1 MKKGLL
7 QGTWRIP
14 ETWRTS
20 LIVRMILFFL
30 LALGIYFLLLE
41 HVIPKTY
48 DLKEN
53 TISNVKIT
61 APMEVEDIESTQKL
75 REEAIIS
82 IKPIY
87 VLDERILKNQL
98 KVLDQIF
105 RSVAEVRLQQDKI
118 EQSIKNRMEATEGQ
132 NIEPS
137 PSLEW
142 EGEVPT
148 LEDWIAQLKDNIPY
162 QLSDETYRILLRQSP
177 ESLAI
182 IKTISRNI
190 VSSIMLEG
198 VRMAGESQILE
209 RVDQHL
215 ATTELESRALQAVR
229 ELVLASLVPNVVFDE
244 QATEQAKD
252 KAVKAVKPILIHKG
266 DILVGEG
273 EYITEEIYR
282 KLGVAGLL
290 THNPNYFPYFG
301 LLLLVILCM
310 IFFYLYIRESKL
322 DLKMDNQH
330 LTMFVTIVLLN
341 LMTMKIVS
349 LGQAL
354 EYTFI
359 GFLAPV
365 SFGSMLITLFLDQR
379 LAMFAGVL
387 FSVCASI
394 IFNFD
399 STYLFDYRY
408 GFVALA
414 GCLAA
419 VYALGKPTMRR
430 NILLAGT
437 VVIITNIVSITS
449 VYMLFYSV
457 KWSDLLQ
464 LYGFAV
470 ISGLLASVL
479 TMGLI
484 PFFESAFGILSTMK
498 LIELSNPNHP
508 LLRKLLM
515 ETPGTYHHS
524 IMVAN
529 LSEAASEAI
538 GANGLLARV
547 GAYYHDVGKMKR
559 PQFFIENQMGRENPH
574 EKIAPSLSRT
584 IIIAHPY
591 DGVKM
596 LQEYKLPKLIQDIA
610 EQHHGTT
617 LLKYFYHKAMQES
630 ENSILES
637 EYRYPGPKAQFKE
650 SAIVGICDSVEAAVR
665 SLSKPTPERVETLV
679 RKIVK
684 DRLDDGQF
692 NECDLTFQELE
703 LITRSICETLQG
715 IFHNRIEYPDESD
728 VKRA

>member
-30 LALGIYFLLLE
+30 LTLGIYFLLLE

-53 TISNVKIT
+53 TISNVEIK
-61 APMEVEDIESTQKL
+61 ASMEVEDVESTQKL
-75 REEAIIS
+75 RDEALKS
-82 IKPIY
+82 IKPVY

-98 KVLDQIF
+98 TVLDQIF
-105 RSVAEVRLQQDKI
+105 RSVAETRLQQEKLDLAV
-118 EQSIKNRMEATEGQ
+118 QSRAAASGDQ
-132 NIEPS
+132 DPAAGS
-137 PSLEW
+137 AAEW
-142 EGEVPT
+142 EGPLPT
-148 LEDWIAQLKDNIPY
+148 QDDWIDQLKENIPY
-162 QLSDETYRILLRQSP
+162 QLSDETYRSLLKQSP

-182 IKTISRNI
+182 IKMISRNI
-190 VSSIMLEG
+190 VTSIMLEG
-198 VRMAGESQILE
+198 VRMAGETKTLE
-209 RVDQHL
+209 RVNQHL
-215 ATTELESRALQAVR
+215 ATTELESRALQAVK
-229 ELVLASLVPNVVFDE
+229 ELVMASIVPNIVFDE
-244 QATEQAKD
+244 EATEQSRE
-252 KAVKAVKPILIHKG
+252 KAVRSIKPILIHKG

-282 KLGVAGLL
+282 KLGVAGML
-290 THNPNYFPYFG
+290 THNPNYFPYIG
-301 LLLLVILCM
+301 LLLLVLLCM
-310 IFFYLYIRESKL
+310 VFFYYYISQGKL
-322 DLKMDNQH
+322 HLKMDNQQ
-330 LTMFVTIVLLN
+330 LTMFVAIVLLN
-341 LMTMKIVS
+341 VMVMKIVG

-354 EYTFI
+354 EYMFI
-359 GFLAPV
+359 GFLVPAA
-365 SFGSMLITLFLDQR
+365 FGSMLIALFLDQR

-387 FSVCASI
+387 FSICASI
-394 IFNFD
+394 IFNAD

-408 GFVALA
+408 GFVVLA
-414 GCLAA
+414 GCFAG
-419 VYALGKPTMRR
+419 VYSLGKPTLRR
-430 NILLAGT
+430 NIFLAGT
-437 VVIITNIVSITS
+437 VVILTNLVSITS

-457 KWSDLLQ
+457 KWADLLQ
-464 LYGFAV
+464 LYAFA
-470 ISGLLASVL
+470 IGSGLLASVL

-484 PFFESAFGILSTMK
+484 PFLESAFGILSTMK

-508 LLRKLLM
+508 LLRRLLM

-529 LSEAASEAI
+529 LSEAASEAV

-559 PQFFIENQMGRENPH
+559 PQFFIENQMGRENTH
-574 EKIAPSLSRT
+574 DKIAPSLSRT

-591 DGVKM
+591 DGAKL
-596 LQEYKLPKLIQDIA
+596 LQEYKLPKPILDIA

-617 LLKYFYHKAMQES
+617 LLKYFYHKAAQDS
-630 ENSILES
+630 DTPILES

-692 NECDLTFQELE
+692 NECDLTLQELE

-715 IFHNRIEYPDESD
+715 IFHSRIEYPDEAE

>member
-14 ETWRTS
+14 ETWKTS
-20 LIVRMILFFL
+20 WAVRMLLFFFL
-30 LALGIYFLLLE
+30 GLGIYFLLLE
-41 HVIPKTY
+41 HVVPKTY

-53 TISNVKIT
+53 TISNMKIV
-61 APMEVEDIESTQKL
+61 APMEVEDVDLTQ
-75 REEAIIS
+75 RFRDEAVKS

-87 VLDERILKNQL
+87 VLDERITNNQL

-105 RSVAEVRLQQDKI
+105 RSVTETRLQQEKL
-118 EQSIKNRMEATEGQ
+118 ELAARAEREALEGQ
-132 NIEPS
+132 APS
-137 PSLEW
+137 EALDEW
-142 EGEVPT
+142 EDKLPT
-148 LEDWIAQLKDNIPY
+148 QEEWISQLKDSIPY
-162 QLSDETYRILLRQSP
+162 QLSDETYRTLLKQSP

-190 VSSIMLEG
+190 ISAIMLEG
-198 VRMAGESQILE
+198 VRLTGESQTQE
-209 RVDQHL
+209 RVNQHL
-215 ATTELESRALQAVR
+215 AGTELESRALQVIR
-229 ELVLASLVPNVVFDE
+229 ELVLASIVPNIVFDE

-252 KAVKAVKPILIHKG
+252 KAIKAVKPIVIHKG

-273 EYITEEIYR
+273 EYITEETYR

-290 THNPNYFPYFG
+290 THKPNYFPYLG
-301 LLLLVILCM
+301 LLLLVLLC
-310 IFFYLYIRESKL
+310 IAFFYAYLGQSKPDFKL
-322 DLKMDNQH
+322 DNQQ
-330 LTMFVTIVLLN
+330 LMM
-341 LMTMKIVS
+341 LMTIILLTLMTIKIVS

-354 EYTFI
+354 EYSFI

-365 SFGSMLITLFLDQR
+365 SFGSMLIALFLDQK

-387 FSVCASI
+387 FSVCSSI
-394 IFNFD
+394 IFNTD

-408 GFVALA
+408 GFVALSA
-414 GCLAA
+414 CLTAA
-419 VYALGKPTMRR
+419 YALGKPTLKR
-430 NILLAGT
+430 NIFLAGSL
-437 VVIITNIVSITS
+437 VVLVNIFSITS

-457 KWSDLLQ
+457 KWGDLAL
-464 LYGFAV
+464 LYGYAV
-470 ISGLLASVL
+470 LSGLLASIL
-479 TMGLI
+479 TLGLI

-508 LLRKLLM
+508 LLRRLLM

-547 GAYYHDVGKMKR
+547 GSYYHDVGKMKR
-559 PQFFIENQMGRENPH
+559 PQFFIENQIGRENPH
-574 EKIAPSLSRT
+574 DKIAPSLSRT
-584 IIIAHPY
+584 IIIAHPA
-591 DGVKM
+591 DGVRL
-596 LQEYKLPKLIQDIA
+596 LQEYKLPKPIQDIA

-617 LLKYFYHKAMQES
+617 LLKFFYHKAMQDS
-630 ENSILES
+630 GSAILES
-637 EYRYPGPKAQFKE
+637 DYRYPGPKAQFKE
-650 SAIVGICDSVEAAVR
+650 SAVVGICDSVEAAVR

-692 NECDLTFQELE
+692 SECDLTFQELE

-715 IFHNRIEYPDESD
+715 IFHNRIEYPDEAE

>member
-14 ETWRTS
+14 ETWKTS
-20 LIVRMILFFL
+20 WAVRMLLFFF
-30 LALGIYFLLLE
+30 LAIGIYFLLLE
-41 HVIPKTY
+41 HVVPKTY

-53 TISNVKIT
+53 TISNMKIV
-61 APMEVEDIESTQKL
+61 APMEVEDVDLTQ
-75 REEAIIS
+75 RFRDEAVKS

-87 VLDERILKNQL
+87 VLDERITNNQL

-105 RSVAEVRLQQDKI
+105 RSVTETRLQQEKL
-118 EQSIKNRMEATEGQ
+118 ELAAQAEREALGDQET
-132 NIEPS
+132 S
-137 PSLEW
+137 DSLAEW
-142 EGEVPT
+142 EDKLPT
-148 LEDWIAQLKDNIPY
+148 QEEWISQLKDSIPY
-162 QLSDETYRILLRQSP
+162 QLSDETYRTLLKQSP

-190 VSSIMLEG
+190 ISAVMLEG
-198 VRMAGESQILE
+198 VRLTGESQTQE
-209 RVDQHL
+209 RVNQHL
-215 ATTELESRALQAVR
+215 SGTELESRALQVVK
-229 ELVLASLVPNVVFDE
+229 ELVLASIVPNIVFDE

-252 KAVKAVKPILIHKG
+252 KAIKAVKPIVIHKG

-273 EYITEEIYR
+273 EYITEETYR

-290 THNPNYFPYFG
+290 THKPNYFPYLG
-301 LLLLVILCM
+301 LLLLVLLC
-310 IFFYLYIRESKL
+310 IAFFYFYLGQNKP
-322 DLKMDNQH
+322 DFKMDNQQLMMLMTIIL
-330 LTMFVTIVLLN
+330 LT

-354 EYTFI
+354 EYSFI

-365 SFGSMLITLFLDQR
+365 SFGSMLIALFLDQR

-387 FSVCASI
+387 FSICSSI
-394 IFNFD
+394 IFNTD

-408 GFVALA
+408 GFVALSA
-414 GCLAA
+414 CLTAA
-419 VYALGKPTMRR
+419 YALGKPKLKR
-430 NILLAGT
+430 NILLAGSL
-437 VVIITNIVSITS
+437 VVLVNILSITS

-457 KWSDLLQ
+457 KWGDLVH
-464 LYGFAV
+464 LYGYA
-470 ISGLLASVL
+470 ILSGLLSSIL
-479 TMGLI
+479 TMGLV

-508 LLRKLLM
+508 LLRRLLM

-547 GAYYHDVGKMKR
+547 GSYYHDVGKMRR
-559 PQFFIENQMGRENPH
+559 PQFFIENQIGKENPH
-574 EKIAPSLSRT
+574 DKIAPSLSRT
-584 IIIAHPY
+584 IIIAHPA
-591 DGVKM
+591 DGVKL
-596 LQEYKLPKLIQDIA
+596 LQEHKLPKPIQDIA

-617 LLKYFYHKAMQES
+617 LLKFFYHKAMQDS
-630 ENSILES
+630 GSAVLES
-637 EYRYPGPKAQFKE
+637 DYRYPGPKAQFKE
-650 SAIVGICDSVEAAVR
+650 SAVVGICDSVEAAVR

-692 NECDLTFQELE
+692 SECDLTFQELE

-715 IFHNRIEYPDESD
+715 IFHNRIEYPEEAE